1 MVHGHWLFCSFLIQ
15 EFCSPDLVS
24 GGLIK
29 VIARIKKAQN
39 VRILKDVYMA
49 GLKKKRKIN
58 YIIRKGL
65 VYKIPRNT
73 GKEM

>member
-1 MVHGHWLFCSFLIQ
+1 MC
-15 EFCSPDLVS
+15 EY
-24 GGLIK
+24 
-29 VIARIKKAQN
+29 
-39 VRILKDVYMA
+39 KDVYMA
-49 GLKKKRKIN
+49 AEKERKIN